1 MWLPLIARTAAS
13 VPVPE
18 LAGGTTLVVQAFD
31 LGFLVPLGL
40 FTAATVHRRLAAGY
54 VLAAIVAVKGIAMG
68 CAIAA
73 MLLFEGSATGTWQA
87 PPIVLFA
94 GVAIGAT
101 MLAFRMFGAI
111 GEAAGRTRARDDQP
125 ATGSPKSVSLTTIPE
140 RS

>member
-1 MWLPLIARTAAS
+1 
-13 VPVPE
+13 
-18 LAGGTTLVVQAFD
+18 VV
-31 LGFLVPLGL
+31 
-40 FTAATVHRRLAAGY
+40 
-54 VLAAIVAVKGIAMG
+54 
-68 CAIAA
+68 
-73 MLLFEGSATGTWQA
+73 
-87 PPIVLFA
+87 FA